1 MEKRFKKFTNTNENG
16 VEVVE
21 DRSFII
27 WHFAVDEEGFEGVT
41 LTAISSTSFGPK
53 AKARRWAGAIR
64 RKKYEDGEK
73 VREDDL
79 KGKPVILNVDLEEND
94 RGMFAKV
101 VDLSPVRSRKGAS
114 KKEDT
119 PKGRELTEED
129 IQDMNDALGG
139 SSEKV
144 S

>member
-1 MEKRFKKFTNTNENG
+1 
-16 VEVVE
+16 
-21 DRSFII
+21 
-27 WHFAVDEEGFEGVT
+27 
-41 LTAISSTSFGPK
+41 
-53 AKARRWAGAIR
+53 
-64 RKKYEDGEK
+64 
-73 VREDDL
+73 
-79 KGKPVILNVDLEEND
+79 
-94 RGMFAKV
+94 MFAKV